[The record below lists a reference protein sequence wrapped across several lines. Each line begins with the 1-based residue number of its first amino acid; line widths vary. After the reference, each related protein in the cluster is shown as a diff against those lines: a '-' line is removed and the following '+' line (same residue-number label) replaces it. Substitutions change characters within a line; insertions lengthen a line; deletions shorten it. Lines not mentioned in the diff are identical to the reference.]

1 MRYSFITLVAIS
13 FALIFGIPSIH
24 AQDGTTS
31 ITVEEMRDMARTTH
45 VPVYQAVETK
55 GSPFF
60 NDDFADGS
68 VTFKNGQTTNVLPLR
83 FNAYEGT
90 VQFRDG
96 NNILAIDSNTI
107 EEFELYAA
115 DGIIRF
121 TKGYDARRLSEDEF
135 VAVLA
140 DGNAKFMV
148 KYSVNY
154 HEDVSGYG
162 QATQV
167 EEYVPSEN
175 YYVKIGDGDVD
186 RIRSLSQRRVMR
198 TFPSHTDQLEEYAN
212 QNNIQFDNVQDV
224 AKIFNHYNSLISEQ

>member
-1 MRYSFITLVAIS
+1 MKYFFITLVAIS
-13 FALIFGIPSIH
+13 LAFIVGVSTVH

-31 ITVEEMRDMARTTH
+31 ITVDEMRDMARTTH
-45 VPVYQAVETK
+45 VPAYQAVETK

-60 NDDFADGS
+60 NDEFTDGA
-68 VTFKNGQTTNVLPLR
+68 VTFKNGKTTNVLPVR
-83 FNAYEGT
+83 FNTYEGT

-96 NNILAIDSNTI
+96 NNIFAIDSDTI

-121 TKGYDARRLSEDEF
+121 TKGYNARRLSEDEF

-140 DGNAKFMV
+140 DGDAKFMV

-154 HEDVSGYG
+154 HENVSGYG

-175 YYVKIGDGDVD
+175 YYVKLGDGDVD
-186 RIRSLSQRRVMR
+186 RIRSLNKRRVMR
-198 TFPSHTDQLEEYAN
+198 SFPSHTDQLEEFAD
-212 QNNIQFDNVQDV
+212 QNNINFDDVKDV
-224 AKIFNHYNSLISEQ
+224 ANLFKHYNSLNSDQ